1 MKRKTGELAA
11 EWEPEQ
17 GTWHGWNGSQADWE
31 REYRKR
37 LSQARNAGEVWTIW
51 QEASQQITM
60 NEIHLTTALKGCQGD
75 PKIAMR
81 IFRKATD
88 AGVAVNAVHF
98 ACVLKVPGTPTK
110 KLLSRMKEHSVEGN
124 RFTWNAALTGCA
136 AQDAWRLFEQIDRP
150 DRYAIASLL
159 KKCTPEEVPKALKI
173 AKKHGIQPDRA
184 ILNSAAT
191 ASPGS
196 FLKILKQIPL
206 KPDLQFFNIVLNR
219 AVDFDLPDVARKA
232 FVELKA
238 QGLRPDSFSLNRFL
252 AALLRQGPSEGSE
265 ARSVLETHRK
275 LIDKHTWTILGKS
288 LVESGRANEAL
299 QIYRQERRTFG
310 RLKPDV
316 AFFNVY
322 LGACAK
328 AAAMDLAQEIWGDLS
343 RFAKADL
350 VSHHCMIQ
358 VYAAVGQL
366 DSAEEEL
373 ERMEANGIEA
383 TARTYNSLIDAASK
397 AADFKRARR
406 LLQAMQERE
415 LEADVFTFNIL
426 INSAANMGRCKRAD
440 SYFRKMQEL
449 GISPDAVTAV
459 SLLNA
464 YSHGGEAE
472 KALAFFEKLPSF
484 GLEPTTSCI
493 NALVDCL
500 SRSGLFDAAWERVEA
515 AEAKGLADTVT
526 YMAFLGAC
534 RNLKSKLHAKEA
546 FARLKEVAD
555 KPALA
560 SAYVLLSELYES
572 LGKHGKAQKLE
583 AERVASGLVKQRG
596 ESYLHLEEGE
606 ESGLTVRTF
615 TAGPVSASEEAT
627 RAEGAEVDSELCT
640 ALAALTRRLR
650 AAGHEPDLASASARH
665 ESAKEKALSLES
677 HSEKKALAL
686 ALHRRKSLCSA
697 ISITKN
703 LRVCNDCHGAMMVA
717 SRAYSCE
724 IHLRDRSR
732 WHIFKDGMDP
742 GNSQMGP
749 RLEQRR
755 ETIRPGDA
763 LMASQRSPGSPELIP
778 AALARL
784 PSVEPRGQRHRFV
797 DVCHALCA
805 ELSVRPGPEAPRRAC
820 LFWQP
825 GIAGFLAADVDA
837 MKTAMMR
844 AAEDGRLD
852 DVKDFVERGEDVNAK
867 SKAGYTAMMWAASNG
882 HLEVVKYLAEQGA
895 DVDAKDDDGWTA
907 MMWAAGNGHLEVV
920 KYLAEQGA
928 DVDAK
933 DDDGW
938 TAMMLAASRGQLEVV
953 KYLAEERGADVDAKD
968 DGGNTAMMFAAS
980 RGQLEVV
987 KYLAERG
994 ASVDARAKY
1003 GATAMIWAASLGQL
1017 EVVKYFVEEQGAD
1030 VNYKTKH
1037 GSTVM
1042 FQAGEYGHLR
1052 VVKYLTE
1059 QGADVWAVDE
1069 LGVPLWRKIKDKDVV
1084 QWWRQ
1089 QVTTWKLCQRVAGN
1103 KKT

>member
-1 MKRKTGELAA
+1 MKRKTEELAV

-17 GTWHGWNGSQADWE
+17 SSWHGWNASQSDWE

-37 LSQARNAGEVWTIW
+37 LSQAKNAGEVWTIW
-51 QEASQQITM
+51 QEASQNITM

-81 IFRKATD
+81 IFRKATE
-88 AGVAVNAVHF
+88 AGVEVNAVHF

-136 AQDAWRLFEQIDRP
+136 AQAAWGIFEQIDRP

-159 KKCTPEEVPKALKI
+159 KKCAPEEVPKALKI

-196 FLKILKQIPL
+196 FLKILKQIPV
-206 KPDLQFFNIVLNR
+206 KPDLQFFNIVLNK

-232 FVELKA
+232 FAELKA
-238 QGLRPDSFSLNRFL
+238 EGLKPDSFSLNRFL
-252 AALLRQGPSEGSE
+252 AALLRQGPNECSVE

-275 LIDKHTWTILGKS
+275 LIDKHTWTIFGKS
-288 LVESGRANEAL
+288 LVESGRPNEAL
-299 QIYRQERRTFG
+299 QIYKQERRTFG

-328 AAAMDLAQEIWGDLS
+328 AAVVDLAQEIWEDLS

-366 DSAEEEL
+366 DSAEKEL

-406 LLQAMQERE
+406 LFQAMQERE

-440 SYFRKMQEL
+440 SYFRQMQEL

-472 KALAFFEKLPSF
+472 KALAFYEKLPSF

-500 SRSGLFDAAWERVEA
+500 SRSGHFEKAWQRVEA
-515 AEAKGLADTVT
+515 AEAKALADTVT

-555 KPALA
+555 RPALA
-560 SAYVLLSELYES
+560 SAYVLMSELYET
-572 LGKHGKAQKLE
+572 LGNHRKAQKLE

-596 ESYLHLEEGE
+596 ESYLHLEEEG
-606 ESGLTVRTF
+606 GFTVRTF
-615 TAGPVSASEEAT
+615 TAGPVLASGATEEGTERAT
-627 RAEGAEVDSELCT
+627 EGAEVDSELCR
-640 ALAALTRRLR
+640 ALASLTRQLR

-665 ESAKEKALSLES
+665 ESAKEKALSLQS

-686 ALHRRKSLCSA
+686 ALHRRKGLCRHA
-697 ISITKN
+697 PISITKN

-732 WHIFKDGMDP
+732 WHIFKDG
-742 GNSQMGP
+742 GCSCG
-749 RLEQRR
+749 
-755 ETIRPGDA
+755 
-763 LMASQRSPGSPELIP
+763 
-778 AALARL
+778 
-784 PSVEPRGQRHRFV
+784 
-797 DVCHALCA
+797 
-805 ELSVRPGPEAPRRAC
+805 
-820 LFWQP
+820 
-825 GIAGFLAADVDA
+825 
-837 MKTAMMR
+837 
-844 AAEDGRLD
+844 
-852 DVKDFVERGEDVNAK
+852 
-867 SKAGYTAMMWAASNG
+867 G
-882 HLEVVKYLAEQGA
+882 H
-895 DVDAKDDDGWTA
+895 W
-907 MMWAAGNGHLEVV
+907 
-920 KYLAEQGA
+920 
-928 DVDAK
+928 
-933 DDDGW
+933 
-938 TAMMLAASRGQLEVV
+938 
-953 KYLAEERGADVDAKD
+953 
-968 DGGNTAMMFAAS
+968 
-980 RGQLEVV
+980 
-987 KYLAERG
+987 
-994 ASVDARAKY
+994 
-1003 GATAMIWAASLGQL
+1003 
-1017 EVVKYFVEEQGAD
+1017 
-1030 VNYKTKH
+1030 
-1037 GSTVM
+1037 
-1042 FQAGEYGHLR
+1042 
-1052 VVKYLTE
+1052 
-1059 QGADVWAVDE
+1059 
-1069 LGVPLWRKIKDKDVV
+1069 
-1084 QWWRQ
+1084 
-1089 QVTTWKLCQRVAGN
+1089 
-1103 KKT
+1103 

>member
-534 RNLKSKLHAKEA
+534 RNLKSKLHAKAA

-560 SAYVLLSELYES
+560 SAYVLMSELYES
-572 LGKHGKAQKLE
+572 LGNHGKAQKLE

-606 ESGLTVRTF
+606 ESGLTVRTL

-627 RAEGAEVDSELCT
+627 ERAEGAEVDSELCT

-732 WHIFKDGMDP
+732 WHIFKDG
-742 GNSQMGP
+742 GCSCG
-749 RLEQRR
+749 
-755 ETIRPGDA
+755 
-763 LMASQRSPGSPELIP
+763 
-778 AALARL
+778 
-784 PSVEPRGQRHRFV
+784 
-797 DVCHALCA
+797 
-805 ELSVRPGPEAPRRAC
+805 
-820 LFWQP
+820 
-825 GIAGFLAADVDA
+825 
-837 MKTAMMR
+837 
-844 AAEDGRLD
+844 
-852 DVKDFVERGEDVNAK
+852 
-867 SKAGYTAMMWAASNG
+867 G
-882 HLEVVKYLAEQGA
+882 H
-895 DVDAKDDDGWTA
+895 W
-907 MMWAAGNGHLEVV
+907 
-920 KYLAEQGA
+920 
-928 DVDAK
+928 
-933 DDDGW
+933 
-938 TAMMLAASRGQLEVV
+938 
-953 KYLAEERGADVDAKD
+953 
-968 DGGNTAMMFAAS
+968 
-980 RGQLEVV
+980 
-987 KYLAERG
+987 
-994 ASVDARAKY
+994 
-1003 GATAMIWAASLGQL
+1003 
-1017 EVVKYFVEEQGAD
+1017 
-1030 VNYKTKH
+1030 
-1037 GSTVM
+1037 
-1042 FQAGEYGHLR
+1042 
-1052 VVKYLTE
+1052 
-1059 QGADVWAVDE
+1059 
-1069 LGVPLWRKIKDKDVV
+1069 
-1084 QWWRQ
+1084 
-1089 QVTTWKLCQRVAGN
+1089 
-1103 KKT
+1103 